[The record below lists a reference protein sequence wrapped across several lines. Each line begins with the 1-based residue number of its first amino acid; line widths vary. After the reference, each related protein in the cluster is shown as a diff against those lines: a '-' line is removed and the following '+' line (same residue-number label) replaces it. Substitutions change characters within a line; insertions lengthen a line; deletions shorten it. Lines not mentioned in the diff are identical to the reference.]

1 MARPQDYLALQDR
14 AQQAESL
21 LGHAIFNEAVE
32 ELDAKYLE
40 QLRLQPINSTKVLE
54 IHAKIKVLQEIV
66 GELRSMVTDVKMA
79 RKQSPLDGRIA

>member
-32 ELDAKYLE
+32 ELEAQYLE
-40 QLRLQPINSTKVLE
+40 QLRLQPINSPRVLE
-54 IHAKIKVLQEIV
+54 LHARLKVLQEIV

-79 RKQSPLDGRIA
+79 RKQSPVNG